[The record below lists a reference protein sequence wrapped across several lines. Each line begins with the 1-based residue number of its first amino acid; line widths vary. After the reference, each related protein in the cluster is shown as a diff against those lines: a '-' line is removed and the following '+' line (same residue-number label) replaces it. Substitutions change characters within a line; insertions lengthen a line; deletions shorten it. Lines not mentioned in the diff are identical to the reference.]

1 MPAAETGRRVR
12 ALRTGRG
19 LTQLQLARRAG
30 VAARTVTNLEN
41 GDGVSIPTLGA
52 VAAVLGA
59 SAEDLLSPRRK
70 DGSVTGDADKVHSA
84 RQAMQ

>member
-1 MPAAETGRRVR
+1 VPAAETGRRVR

-59 SAEDLLSPRRK
+59 SADDLLAPRRK
-70 DGSVTGDADKVHSA
+70 DRSMSEAADKVHLA
-84 RQAMQ
+84 RESVQ